1 MEEDVPRPIR
11 SASAA
16 RPLAGSC
23 RCVCPVVGSQHQKCR
38 TFTAC
43 TAFTPIEDDDE
54 DDYEKGRARSNA
66 LLAARLASGSHK
78 PARATPGVFIPPFRR
93 VSPHLQP
100 DFACLALSH
109 AGCNADRN
117 TVPGA

>member
-1 MEEDVPRPIR
+1 MSRSNGTVFYHERTFYSDRFFRGEIRMGPRGLMWLMEEDVPRPIR

-54 DDYEKGRARSNA
+54 DDYEKGRARSNP
-66 LLAARLASGSHK
+66 LLAPSL
-78 PARATPGVFIPPFRR
+78 
-93 VSPHLQP
+93 
-100 DFACLALSH
+100 
-109 AGCNADRN
+109 
-117 TVPGA
+117 